1 MLQWNSI
8 QCVDETF
15 HLASI
20 SQVKTNIHNRIR
32 KQHYCNCVFFLCLKC
47 IQWDC
52 MTWGEALMQY
62 SPASMHSINQCLYAI
77 KLLTSRWVQLFINM
91 FPKDLFSSHS
101 VSFLN
106 GLLHYL
112 SYIHINF
119 SQNIKWLWNQKEE
132 QLQKCCRMPE
142 CWDRVPCALRICNFH
157 FGTSIW
163 TKKKW
168 WTIDVNS
175 TS

>member
-77 KLLTSRWVQLFINM
+77 KLLTSRWVQLFHKHVSERFVFQPFCFFFEWATALFVIYPYKFFAKYQM
-91 FPKDLFSSHS
+91 IMKPKRRTIAEM
-101 VSFLN
+101 
-106 GLLHYL
+106 L
-112 SYIHINF
+112 SNA
-119 SQNIKWLWNQKEE
+119 WML
-132 QLQKCCRMPE
+132 
-142 CWDRVPCALRICNFH
+142 
-157 FGTSIW
+157 G
-163 TKKKW
+163 
-168 WTIDVNS
+168 
-175 TS
+175 